1 MKTGAGLDP
10 ACTMYI
16 SNSRARRPSPRIYC
30 PRVYQSV
37 LLEFLDV
44 DWKTEQFAEL
54 LFGDYLNR
62 EDKVCATGVA
72 TVGGEI

>member
-1 MKTGAGLDP
+1 MCVCL
-10 ACTMYI
+10 
-16 SNSRARRPSPRIYC
+16 SS
-30 PRVYQSV
+30 QSV

-62 EDKVCATGVA
+62 EDKVC
-72 TVGGEI
+72 TVGILVRAANCPQ